1 MGKADF
7 YSDEIIPTKERTSR
21 GMYAHK
27 IRLLE
32 AKIKGL
38 EEDLR
43 QEKMYKNRKREELK
57 LGDYRKKM
65 YRIHVKNEDLY
76 KKGKDFYLSR
86 LRRANAKYS
95 DFIDAVTGYPI
106 MREFAKSK
114 KIDDRALCFAII
126 AYHYQWVTRNE
137 LVFHGYSYHLATSTL
152 RSMVLNGYFI
162 SQTFMTKEKKHLPT
176 PKCTA
181 LVEEFHEHYK
191 VMTKKM
197 FDELHK
203 KHQYWNS
210 VRAVKINR
218 KLKVGPKELRD
229 ADKQKNKER
238 EQGS

>member
-1 MGKADF
+1 MGKKDF
-7 YSDEIIPTKERTSR
+7 YSDEIVPTKERTSR
-21 GMYAHK
+21 GMYEYR
-27 IRLLE
+27 IRMLQD
-32 AKIKGL
+32 KIKGL
-38 EEDLR
+38 EEELR

-86 LRRANAKYS
+86 LRRANEKYS

-106 MREFAKSK
+106 LRQFAINKR
-114 KIDDRALCFAII
+114 IDDKLLCFAVI
-126 AYHYQWVTRNE
+126 AYHYQWVTRAE
-137 LVFHGYSYHLATSTL
+137 LGFHGYGYSAASTML
-152 RSMVLNGYFI
+152 RSMSIKGYLV
-162 SQTFMTKEKKHLPT
+162 SQTFLTKELRYIPT
-176 PKCTA
+176 PKCSE

-191 VMTKKM
+191 TLTKKM
-197 FDELHK
+197 FAELHK

-218 KLKVGPKELRD
+218 KLKVGPKELKD
-229 ADKQKNKER
+229 AAKQKDKER